1 MERNLIVLDNF
12 LDDPDKIRHC
22 ALSLDFDRVQK
33 DVPGVRSCRIAGDIQ
48 TEVETKLKS
57 ALGCKEIDWIWN
69 QDTFCFQS

>member
-33 DVPGVRSCRIAGDIQ
+33 DVPGVRSCRICLLYTSDAAD
-48 TEVETKLKS
+48 E
-57 ALGCKEIDWIWN
+57 
-69 QDTFCFQS
+69 